1 MFYCIQIVSL
11 SIASPQK
18 ESYLNMFS
26 AIMAKKSYKQ
36 HSKSEKIQVGCM
48 SGLIR
53 MLDFRRSPKLLSDG
67 RGESIQQHSVLT

>member
-1 MFYCIQIVSL
+1 
-11 SIASPQK
+11 
-18 ESYLNMFS
+18 MFS

-53 MLDFRRSPKLLSDG
+53 MLDLRRSPKLLSDG
-67 RGESIQQHSVLT
+67 TGEGIHQHSVFMWTRWRC